1 MNRFGNRFLSI
12 LFSLLLVFPCF
23 WIAAKPTTAV
33 TLDLEIWF
41 QEDGGRATLN
51 FEAKPADFQGFLVSL
66 ETDSCRVT
74 STDTL
79 TAADAGGLRHYE
91 VELEWTDPPGCSFTP
106 QIDELPEGK
115 RHLRFNYGDSLLAL
129 FSDFKPEFVRLHVPG
144 TVLETTGSQEGGVDT
159 ASFSTSLTPVMELI
173 YLVSAS
179 PRVVITLTLHPTES
193 PTLTES
199 STSSPSPELLPF
211 DAQLFYREDGSG
223 EGILFVR
230 LLPGEDINGFLA
242 ALADDTVQVIHQ
254 KEIST
259 GSWELEIQWDKP
271 SSLAADV
278 STAGGNTQ
286 LEVAYAGRGL
296 QYFLLGRPRGAFVFF
311 VPGQVSETNGL
322 EAGENAAKFA
332 PEIEPMRVTYLPG
345 ILPTLT
351 ESALPPET
359 GSATSSSPS
368 GSSSESS
375 TSSESATSPTDQND
389 SAPIENAIPPSESSP
404 ETLPAAQT
412 PTTQSTSITSSGS
425 IPVVTTTS
433 TTSPPA
439 AGFQLWMIVVL
450 GVGILLLAMFIAVI
464 LMGRKRPPTPPA
476 DPGST
481 HRIDSAPP
489 PPPPPNPLDASQGG
503 VSESRFCGKCG
514 SVLVPDKH
522 FCPGCGSPIA

>member
-1 MNRFGNRFLSI
+1 MNRLGNCFLSI

-23 WIAAKPTTAV
+23 WIAATPTATQGVIAS
-33 TLDLEIWF
+33 TL
-41 QEDGGRATLN
+41 
-51 FEAKPADFQGFLVSL
+51 
-66 ETDSCRVT
+66 
-74 STDTL
+74 
-79 TAADAGGLRHYE
+79 
-91 VELEWTDPPGCSFTP
+91 
-106 QIDELPEGK
+106 
-115 RHLRFNYGDSLLAL
+115 
-129 FSDFKPEFVRLHVPG
+129 
-144 TVLETTGSQEGGVDT
+144 
-159 ASFSTSLTPVMELI
+159 SLTD
-173 YLVSAS
+173 
-179 PRVVITLTLHPTES
+179 S

-199 STSSPSPELLPF
+199 STSGPSPELLPF

-259 GSWELEIQWDKP
+259 GSWELDIQWEEP

-351 ESALPPET
+351 DSALPSET
-359 GSATSSSPS
+359 ESATSSSPS
-368 GSSSESS
+368 ASSADSSS
-375 TSSESATSPTDQND
+375 SSESATSPTDQND
-389 SAPIENAIPPSESSP
+389 STPSKSTTPPSESLP
-404 ETLPAAQT
+404 ETLPLAQT
-412 PTTQSTSITSSGS
+412 PTTQGGSVTRSGS

-433 TTSPPA
+433 TTSPPPT
-439 AGFQLWMIVVL
+439 GFQLWWIAVL
-450 GVGILLLAMFIAVI
+450 GVGILLLAMLIAVL

-476 DPGST
+476 DPGSA
-481 HRIDSAPP
+481 HRLDS
-489 PPPPPNPLDASQGG
+489 PPPPNSLDASQGSA
-503 VSESRFCGKCG
+503 SESRFCGQCG